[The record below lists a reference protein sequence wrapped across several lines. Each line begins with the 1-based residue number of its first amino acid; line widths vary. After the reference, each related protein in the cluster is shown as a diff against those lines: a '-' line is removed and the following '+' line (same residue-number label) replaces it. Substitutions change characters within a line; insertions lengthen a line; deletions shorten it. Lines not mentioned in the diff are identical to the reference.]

1 MPPGKHFGPAQAT
14 SIDLDTHDLVAFSR
28 HRRITQIVA
37 DRVHAPFDGFDIIYP
52 RKSRLGARPS
62 FVRSVE
68 QIAAASRPDVIIV
81 QQRLPLA
88 AQIARAVP
96 DSRVILRTHNLQ
108 KTFCDR
114 SAITRKIKRAH
125 RQRQYE
131 KLHGIIHV
139 SQSCADAFAD
149 TWPEVTLPSCVINNG
164 LDFARWQ
171 PARERTKEI
180 LCVARCVP
188 EKGVLEAAQSMMS
201 VLKTFSRWR
210 ARFILSKVDRQPQ
223 YYAEI
228 LNVLSGLGDQVS
240 VETDQPHA
248 NVKRACE
255 RAAIALVPSKWT
267 EPFGRTA
274 FEAHAGG
281 AALISSGRGGL
292 AEISGEAAFV
302 LSDISAEFVRASL
315 VALLTDQPRREHLAQ
330 AGAERVRRLFDIRSQ
345 SKRLDR
351 FVEAIANRELT
362 NGFEASGPRRA
373 ALA

>member
-1 MPPGKHFGPAQAT
+1 
-14 SIDLDTHDLVAFSR
+14 
-28 HRRITQIVA
+28 
-37 DRVHAPFDGFDIIYP
+37 VHAPFDGFDIIYP
-52 RKSRLGARPS
+52 RKSRLGARTS

-88 AQIARAVP
+88 AQIAKAVP

-114 SAITRKIKRAH
+114 SALMRRIRRRH

-139 SQSCADAFAD
+139 SQTCADAFAD

-164 LDFARWQ
+164 LDFAGWQ
-171 PARERTKEI
+171 PARERSKEI
-180 LCVARCVP
+180 LCVARCMP
-188 EKGVLEAAQSMMS
+188 EKGVLEAAQGMMS
-201 VLKTFSRWR
+201 VLKTFSGWR
-210 ARFILSKVDRQPQ
+210 ARLILSEVDRQPQ
-223 YYAEI
+223 YYAEV

-240 VETDQPHA
+240 VETDQPHTH
-248 NVKRACE
+248 VKRSCE

-274 FEAHAGG
+274 LEAHAGG

-302 LSDISAEFVRASL
+302 LSDVSAGSVSASL
-315 VALLTDQPRREHLAQ
+315 VALLTDQARREHLAQ
-330 AGAERVRRLFDIRSQ
+330 AGADRVRRLFDIRSQ
-345 SKRLDR
+345 SERLDR
-351 FVEAIANRELT
+351 FVEAIANHELR
-362 NGFEASGPRRA
+362 NGFRSSDSRHSAVA
-373 ALA
+373 